1 MDGRIDELFAAA
13 LAARRNAHAP
23 YSRFAVGAAV
33 LSASGRVFAGCNVE
47 NASYPVGSCAE
58 TGAVAAMAAAGE
70 RQIAAVLVLAE
81 RPVTP
86 CGACRQRLA
95 EFGSADTA
103 VHAADTEGVRTSF
116 TLGALLPEA
125 FTLQGSS

>member
-1 MDGRIDELFAAA
+1 MSATMDELFAAA
-13 LAARRNAHAP
+13 LAARLNAHAP

-33 LSASGRVFAGCNVE
+33 LTASGRIFAGCNVE

-70 RQIAAVLVLAE
+70 RSIAAVLVLAE
-81 RPVTP
+81 RPITP

-95 EFGSADTA
+95 EFGSTETA
-103 VHAADTEGVRTSF
+103 VHVADPGGVRASY
-116 TLGALLPEA
+116 TLGALLPAA
-125 FTLQGSS
+125 FIL